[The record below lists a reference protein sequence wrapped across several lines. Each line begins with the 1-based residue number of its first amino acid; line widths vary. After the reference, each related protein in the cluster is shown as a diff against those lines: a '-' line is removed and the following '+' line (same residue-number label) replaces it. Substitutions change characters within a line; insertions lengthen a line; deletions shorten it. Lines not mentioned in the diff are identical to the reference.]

1 MLLAGSALLAGSV
14 PLAGAMLLAGAGD
27 DGDVLSRSR
36 CALRA
41 PP

>member
-1 MLLAGSALLAGSV
+1 MLLAGSALASF
-14 PLAGAMLLAGAGD
+14 ALLAGGGD

-36 CALRA
+36 CASRQ

>member
-1 MLLAGSALLAGSV
+1 VL
-14 PLAGAMLLAGAGD
+14 LAGAMLLAGAGD

-36 CALRA
+36 RALRQ